1 MPRWFHLAIDL
12 VAISVLVFGIY
23 FPRYRRRDLLVS
35 YLAVNVGV
43 MAVVV
48 ALTSSMVD
56 VGVGVGFGL
65 FGVLSIVRL
74 RSAELAQQEV
84 AYYFAALALGLLGG
98 IMVTPDW
105 LAPALSVAI
114 VAAMALGDH
123 PRLYGRYRYQVLT
136 IDRAITDEHE
146 LIAHIEQ
153 LLRAQVRHIEVQ
165 KVDLVNDLTVVDV
178 RYRLPGDGTIARR
191 LGAPEAELV
200 ASDGAAR

>member
-1 MPRWFHLAIDL
+1 MPRWLHLAVDL

-98 IMVTPDW
+98 IQVTPDW
-105 LAPALSVAI
+105 LAPALSLAI

-136 IDRAITDEHE
+136 LDRAITDERE
-146 LIAHIEQ
+146 LAAHIEQ
-153 LLRAQVRHIEVQ
+153 LLHAQVRHLEIH

-178 RYRLPGDGTIARR
+178 RYRIPGGGSVAAP
-191 LGAPEAELV
+191 LGMPEAELL
-200 ASDGAAR
+200 ATNGAPR

>member
-1 MPRWFHLAIDL
+1 MPRWFHLAVDL
-12 VAISVLVFGIY
+12 VAISVLAFAIY

-35 YLAVNVGV
+35 FLAVNVGV

-84 AYYFAALALGLLGG
+84 AYYFSALALGLLGG

-105 LAPALSVAI
+105 LAPALSVTI
-114 VAAMALGDH
+114 VAGMALGDH
-123 PRLYGRYRYQVLT
+123 PRLYGRYRYQVMT
-136 IDRAITDEHE
+136 IDRAITDENE
-146 LIAHIEQ
+146 LVGHIEQ
-153 LLRAQVRHIEVQ
+153 LLHAQVRHLEVQ

-178 RYRLPGDGTIARR
+178 RYRLPGTGSVTRP
-191 LGAPEAELV
+191 LGMPDAELI
-200 ASDGAAR
+200 ASNGAAR